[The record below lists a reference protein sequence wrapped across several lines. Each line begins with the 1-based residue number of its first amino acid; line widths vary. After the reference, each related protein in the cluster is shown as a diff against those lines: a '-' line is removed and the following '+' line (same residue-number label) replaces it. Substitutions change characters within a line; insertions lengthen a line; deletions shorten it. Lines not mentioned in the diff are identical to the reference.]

1 VSFLIDTN
9 VLSEL
14 RKGARAD
21 TGVRDWIESVDEAQL
36 FLSVLVVGELRQ
48 GVERIRRRDPRS
60 AARLH
65 RWLEQLSELHAERIL
80 GVDLEIAYLW
90 GWLNVPDP
98 LPVVDALLAATA
110 IVHDLTLVT
119 RNTRDVAKTGVR
131 VLNPFNAGAS

>member
-1 VSFLIDTN
+1 LSFLVDTN

-14 RKGARAD
+14 RKGTRAD
-21 TGVRDWIESVDEAQL
+21 SGVQDWIESVDESEI
-36 FLSVLVVGELRQ
+36 FLSVLVVGELRH
-48 GVERIRRRDPRS
+48 GIERIRRRDPRS

-80 GVDLEIAYLW
+80 GVDLEIANLW

-110 IVHDLTLVT
+110 IIHDLTLVT
-119 RNTRDVAKTGVR
+119 RNTRDVAKTGAR
-131 VLNPFNAGAS
+131 VLNPFGAKG